1 MKRSMI
7 TLVLLLAITSCKQPE
22 PRRPVKVKSGS
33 FFTET
38 VERNKKILAQE
49 EALIRRIIEKDTAND
64 YHQSASGFW
73 FQYQKKNDT
82 ATYLPRPEDG
92 LLLSYNIVTMANDT
106 IYTEE
111 EIGLV
116 PYIVDKQQL
125 FPGLRYAVKLL
136 KEGERAAFL
145 FPSSLGYG
153 YHGDNNKIAPLTPI
167 RSTIEI
173 HEIKKQQSS
182 INQNK

>member
-1 MKRSMI
+1 MKRSVI
-7 TLVLLLAITSCKQPE
+7 ALLLILAVASCKQPE

-38 VERNKKILAQE
+38 VERNRKILASE
-49 EALIRRIIEKDTAND
+49 EALIRHIIEKDTANS
-64 YHQSASGFW
+64 YEQSASGFW
-73 FQYQKKNDT
+73 FHYQKKNDT
-82 ATYLPRPEDG
+82 ARYLPRPEDG
-92 LLLSYNIVTMANDT
+92 LLLSYNVMTMANDT

-136 KEGERAAFL
+136 KEGERATFL

-153 YHGDNNKIAPLTPI
+153 YHGDNNKIAPLTPL
-167 RSTIEI
+167 RSTVEI
-173 HEIKKQQSS
+173 HEIKKQQGS